1 MVASDPWAVGDSY
14 ERYVGRWSR
23 QVARHFLAWL
33 AAPDNLDWLDVGC
46 GTGALAGAVADTC
59 RPHELAGIDPS
70 AGFLD
75 QARRQPSLARAELQQ
90 GDARALPFPDAT
102 FDRVVSGLA
111 LNFVPDPV
119 LAVHEM
125 ARVTRLGGEV
135 ALYVWDYARVELM
148 THFWAVAEAL
158 NPDGPDLDE
167 AARFPL
173 CREEALVR
181 LFAGEGSLG
190 PSATRAIEIATPFR
204 DFDDYWSP
212 FLGGQGIAPAY
223 CMSLPEERRTELC
236 RQVRRRLPIAADG
249 RIELHAR
256 AWAIRATRQ

>member
-1 MVASDPWAVGDSY
+1 MAA
-14 ERYVGRWSR
+14 
-23 QVARHFLAWL
+23 QFLTWL
-33 AAPDNLDWLDVGC
+33 AAPADLDWLDVGC
-46 GTGALAGAVADTC
+46 GTGALAGAVAQTC
-59 RPHELAGIDPS
+59 RPCRLAGIDPS
-70 AGFLD
+70 VGFLD
-75 QARRQPSLARAELQQ
+75 QARRQPDLARAELQP
-90 GDARALPFPDAT
+90 GDARALPFPDRT

-125 ARVTRLGGEV
+125 ARVARPGGEV
-135 ALYVWDYARVELM
+135 ALYVWDYAKVELM
-148 THFWAVAEAL
+148 AHFWAVAESL
-158 NPDGPDLDE
+158 DPDGQDLDE
-167 AARFPL
+167 ATRFPL
-173 CREEALVR
+173 CRESALAQ
-181 LFAGEGSLG
+181 LFAEENSLA

-223 CMSLPEERRTELC
+223 CMSLPEEQRAELC
-236 RQVRRRLPIAADG
+236 RQVRHRLPIAADG